1 MLKKSYYKLLLINL
15 IGILTVS
22 IFFLGCTS
30 IGKFIFGVAL
40 GILLSSFLSYKFIR
54 NIIDPIEEITEVTRD
69 IANGMYYNHGLEGNS
84 IDEIKELSFAINS
97 MSYKLKETIEELND
111 RNAKLEAILKS
122 IANGVIAFDT
132 NEKILLINDAA
143 KRILNIKEKDLI
155 GRHILEVIRNSKL
168 YDFFEDIKRDKNSLT
183 ESLEL
188 NIFNKYLKV
197 YTSPILHPVSHQN
210 LGFVLIIDDITEMRK
225 LEKIRSEF
233 VANVSHELRTPLTSI
248 RGFVETLR
256 NGAIENPE
264 ARDKFLNII
273 DFESER
279 LTRLINDILTLSEI
293 ENVKEGYPVEKI
305 ELEKEIED
313 ILYIMEKVAKD
324 KNITLKKEL
333 NCRSLVINTNKDRF
347 HQMMINLIDN
357 GIKYTPEGG
366 FVKVKTVEERDKITI
381 EVEDNG
387 IGIPK
392 EKIPRLFERF
402 YRVDKSRSR
411 KLGGTGLGL
420 AIVKHIVESMKGEIF
435 VESEVGKGTKFIIK
449 FKKSDLT
456 KT

>member
-1 MLKKSYYKLLLINL
+1 MLKKSYYKLFIINL
-15 IGILTVS
+15 LGILIVA
-22 IFFLGCTS
+22 IFFLGYVPTA
-30 IGKFIFGVAL
+30 KFIFPILL
-40 GILLSSFLSYKFIR
+40 GIFVTGFLSYRFIR
-54 NIIDPIEEITEVTRD
+54 NIVEPIKEITEITKD
-69 IANGMYYNHGLEGNS
+69 IANGIYSHELESNS
-84 IDEIKELSFAINS
+84 IDEIKELSLAVNS

-122 IANGVIAFDT
+122 IVNGVIAFDD

-143 KRILNIKEKDLI
+143 RKILNIKEKDLI
-155 GRHILEVIRNSKL
+155 GRHILEVVRNSKL
-168 YDFFEDIKRDKNSLT
+168 HDLFEDVKKNKNSPSR
-183 ESLEL
+183 SLEL
-188 NIFNKYLKV
+188 NAFNKHLKV
-197 YTSPILHPVSHQN
+197 YTSPILHPISHQN
-210 LGFVLIIDDITEMRK
+210 LGFVLIIDDITEMRR

-248 RGFVETLR
+248 RGFIETLR
-256 NGAIENPE
+256 NGAIDNPQT
-264 ARDKFLNII
+264 RDKFLDII

-293 ENVKEGYPVEKI
+293 ENVKEGYPKEEI
-305 ELEKEIED
+305 ELDNEIED
-313 ILYIMEKVAKD
+313 ILYIMDKVARN
-324 KNITLKKEL
+324 KNITLKKDL
-333 NCRSLVINTNKDRF
+333 NCTDLVINTNKDRF

-357 GIKYTPEGG
+357 GIKYTQEGG
-366 FVKVKTVEERDKITI
+366 FVKVSTREEGDRIII

-387 IGIPK
+387 IGISK
-392 EKIPRLFERF
+392 ENIPRLFERF

-435 VESEVGKGTKFIIK
+435 VESEVGRGTKFIIK
-449 FKKSDLT
+449 FNKADLT

>member
-1 MLKKSYYKLLLINL
+1 MLKKSYYKLFIINL
-15 IGILTVS
+15 LGILIVA
-22 IFFLGCTS
+22 IFFLGYVPTA
-30 IGKFIFGVAL
+30 KFIFPILL
-40 GILLSSFLSYKFIR
+40 GIFVTGFLSYRFIR
-54 NIIDPIEEITEVTRD
+54 NIVEPIKEITEITKD
-69 IANGMYYNHGLEGNS
+69 IANGIYSHELESNS
-84 IDEIKELSFAINS
+84 IDEIKELSLAVNS

-122 IANGVIAFDT
+122 IVNGVIAFDD

-143 KRILNIKEKDLI
+143 RKILNIKEKDLI
-155 GRHILEVIRNSKL
+155 GRHILEIVRNSKL
-168 YDFFEDIKRDKNSLT
+168 HDFFEDVKKNKNSPSR
-183 ESLEL
+183 SLEL
-188 NIFNKYLKV
+188 NAFNKHLKV
-197 YTSPILHPVSHQN
+197 YTSPILHPISHQN
-210 LGFVLIIDDITEMRK
+210 LGFVLIIDDITEMRR

-248 RGFVETLR
+248 RGFIETLR
-256 NGAIENPE
+256 NGAIDNPQT
-264 ARDKFLNII
+264 RDKFLDII

-293 ENVKEGYPVEKI
+293 ENVKEGYPKEEI
-305 ELEKEIED
+305 ELDNEIED
-313 ILYIMEKVAKD
+313 ILYIMDKVARN
-324 KNITLKKEL
+324 KNITLKKDL
-333 NCRSLVINTNKDRF
+333 NCTDLVIKTNKDRF

-366 FVKVKTVEERDKITI
+366 FVKVSTREEGDKIIVT
-381 EVEDNG
+381 VEDNG
-387 IGIPK
+387 IGISK
-392 EKIPRLFERF
+392 ENIPRLFERF

-435 VESEVGKGTKFIIK
+435 VESEVGRGTKFIIK
-449 FKKSDLT
+449 FNKTDLT